1 MAPGRSFLLH
11 EQKERKEKNAKS
23 AQSYLQDVLTFPQNG
38 FDIIRI
44 DAELH
49 AAQSLLLL
57 VQGTH
62 SLRAKS

>member
-1 MAPGRSFLLH
+1 MTSRKK
-11 EQKERKEKNAKS
+11 KERKEKNAKS

-57 VQGTH
+57 VQGRH

>member
-1 MAPGRSFLLH
+1 MTSR
-11 EQKERKEKNAKS
+11 ERKKRKNAKS

-57 VQGTH
+57 VQGRH